1 MGRTSGWGVGC
12 RSPNRPEVLVPHA
25 NARLNAHGRRL
36 LVERVR
42 RQGWAVAHAAK
53 AMGISRQCAHRWVA
67 RFDAEG
73 EAGLSDRSS
82 APHSNPRRT
91 AASVEDAVVT
101 ARREHRRGQDWIGPE
116 LGVPARTVSRIL
128 RRHDLPY
135 LRHCDPLTGE
145 LIRSSKTTA
154 VRYER
159 ERPGEL
165 VHVDVKKIGRI
176 PDGGGWK
183 AHGRRMGS
191 TAARKKARI
200 GYDYVHSMV
209 DDHSRLAYSEI
220 LPDEKGPTCAA
231 FILRAAAHFATHGIT
246 TIERVITDNHFSY
259 RKSHDVQDAMTQL
272 GATHKFIRP
281 HCPWQ
286 NGKVERFNRTLA
298 TEWAYRQVFTSN
310 TDRAAALAPW
320 LHDYNT
326 QRRHTA
332 LGGHPPINRLS
343 PT

>member
-1 MGRTSGWGVGC
+1 MS
-12 RSPNRPEVLVPHA
+12 HA

-36 LVERVR
+36 LVDRVR

-53 AMGISRQCAHRWVA
+53 AMGISRQCAHRWIA

-73 EAGLSDRSS
+73 EAGLVDRSS
-82 APHSNPRRT
+82 RPHASPRRT
-91 AASVEDAVVT
+91 PAAAEAAVIA
-101 ARREHRRGQDWIGPE
+101 ARVRHRRGQDWLGPE
-116 LGVPARTVSRIL
+116 LGLPPRTVSRVL
-128 RRHDLPY
+128 RRHQAPY

-145 LIRSSKTTA
+145 VIRSSKSTA

-159 ERPGEL
+159 DRPGEL

-183 AHGRRMGS
+183 AHGRSMGS
-191 TAARKKARI
+191 TAAKKKARI

-220 LPDEKGPTCAA
+220 LPDEKGATCAA
-231 FILRAAAHFATHGIT
+231 FILRAAEHFAGHGIT

-259 RKSHDVQDAMTQL
+259 RRSTDVKNAMTAL
-272 GATHKFIRP
+272 GATHKFIKP

-298 TEWAYRQVFTSN
+298 TEWAYQQVFTSN
-310 TDRAAALAPW
+310 AERTAALAPW
-320 LHDYNT
+320 LNEYNT
-326 QRRHTA
+326 RRRHTA
-332 LGGHPPINRLS
+332 LKGLPPTSRLS
-343 PT
+343 PTS